1 MALMIP
7 NISDNN
13 TLEHD
18 TFINK
23 LQKWEVVKLLIA
35 HENFY
40 ATEMSV
46 HLVVSRLC
54 C

>member
-1 MALMIP
+1 MIP

-13 TLEHD
+13 ALEHD
-18 TFINK
+18 TNENK

-35 HENFY
+35 HEHVY

-46 HLVVSRLC
+46 NLVVSRLC